1 MASGHPSAT
10 LLAGAISLA
19 AGLAAAQTL
28 ETGPTVPT
36 PPASYGAYH
45 SAYGSYGAS
54 SGAFSSDS
62 QTLLDV
68 LGAAKSGDGSRMRA
82 GMNALADP
90 TARKIA
96 LWALADASPDSM
108 SFAEAD
114 AARRE
119 LAGWPRAARRQMAAE
134 NGLEASGLSAPRII
148 TWFGAE
154 APSTARG
161 AMALAGALQATG
173 QVSAAADLIR
183 RTWRTQI
190 CDQQTQDAMLA
201 RFGGVLTS
209 ADHVAREDLLLYGPQ
224 GSAAEDM
231 LRLLP
236 ADQQALA
243 QARMAVRRGASDAQ
257 TLIAA
262 LPYTLRNSP
271 GLVYEQVLAMID
283 RGQADQA
290 LSLVGSLPSEIPVS
304 SAAERI
310 WKHGALLSAALK
322 QGQISTAYA
331 AAAHSGLTTGSD
343 AAEAQFY
350 AGWIALTKLRN
361 ARLAD
366 GHFAKLEAL
375 GASPLT
381 QSRALYWRG
390 RAAEA
395 SGDDLGAQLFFSQAA
410 KYNTTF
416 YGQLAATKGGSAV
429 LTIGRDPVITAGDR
443 ASFEAMDAIK
453 AARMLSAIGAKDTF
467 RSFVAGLSEVL
478 PSAADEAMLVD
489 LTRGLGD
496 QEISMRIVRN
506 AAKRDIILPE
516 RGYPVRTTPAAPGA
530 PEASFVLGI
539 VRQESSFDAHA
550 RSGARPPRQIEDKP
564 GTAAAVARRMGM
576 DYGSG
581 DLEDPDY
588 NMRLGSAYL
597 GQLVGDFSG
606 SYVMATAA
614 YNAGPGRPN
623 EWSIS
628 CGDPRS
634 SAVDPVDFIECIPF
648 SETRDYVMRVMEA
661 TQVYRARLGG
671 GSAPNTLASDLKR
684 GAFGYSP
691 MAAGYRTTVSLGRSA
706 TP

>member
-19 AGLAAAQTL
+19 AGLAPAQPL
-28 ETGPTVPT
+28 ETGPTVAT

-54 SGAFSSDS
+54 SGAYSSDG

-68 LGAAKSGDGSRMRA
+68 LGAAKSGDGSRIRA
-82 GMNALADP
+82 GMNALPDP

-96 LWALADASPDSM
+96 LWALTDAAPDSM

-114 AARRE
+114 AARGE
-119 LAGWPRAARRQMAAE
+119 LDGWPRAVRRQMAAE
-134 NGLEASGLSAPRII
+134 NGLAASGLSAPRII
-148 TWFGAE
+148 AWFGGE

-161 AMALAGALQATG
+161 AMALAAALQATG

-257 TLIAA
+257 SLIDA

-290 LSLVGSLPSEIPVS
+290 LSLVGSLPSEIPLS

-310 WKHGALLSAALK
+310 WKHGALISAALK
-322 QGQISTAYA
+322 QGQTNTAYA

-395 SGDDLGAQLFFSQAA
+395 SGDELGAQLFFSQAA

-416 YGQLAATKGGSAV
+416 YGQLAATKGA
-429 LTIGRDPVITAGDR
+429 DDR
-443 ASFEAMDAIK
+443 
-453 AARMLSAIGAKDTF
+453 
-467 RSFVAGLSEVL
+467 
-478 PSAADEAMLVD
+478 P
-489 LTRGLGD
+489 
-496 QEISMRIVRN
+496 
-506 AAKRDIILPE
+506 
-516 RGYPVRTTPAAPGA
+516 
-530 PEASFVLGI
+530 
-539 VRQESSFDAHA
+539 
-550 RSGARPPRQIEDKP
+550 RSGDHRRRP
-564 GTAAAVARRMGM
+564 
-576 DYGSG
+576 
-581 DLEDPDY
+581 
-588 NMRLGSAYL
+588 
-597 GQLVGDFSG
+597 GQLRGHG
-606 SYVMATAA
+606 RHQG
-614 YNAGPGRPN
+614 GPDAERDRRQGYLQEFCRRPF
-623 EWSIS
+623 
-628 CGDPRS
+628 RS
-634 SAVDPVDFIECIPF
+634 SADGRRRGHAGRSRPWSGRPGNLHAH
-648 SETRDYVMRVMEA
+648 RAQRRQA
-661 TQVYRARLGG
+661 RHHPARARLSDPHAAGGSWGPRSVVRARHRSPGEQLRCSRPLRRRRAGHDAADARHGG
-671 GSAPNTLASDLKR
+671 GSR
-684 GAFGYSP
+684 
-691 MAAGYRTTVSLGRSA
+691 
-706 TP
+706 